1 MPRAE
6 YPRLVHCAG
15 IPRLEVLLA
24 RSRFWEIGAGYPAE
38 VPGLRDLSSGWDY
51 FGGAKH
57 CEESTALRCEMV
69 DNLNAT
75 KTESTS
81 LPIGQ

>member
-1 MPRAE
+1 
-6 YPRLVHCAG
+6 
-15 IPRLEVLLA
+15 LLT
-24 RSRFWEIGAGYPAE
+24 RSRFWEIGAGYPAV
-38 VPGLRDLSSGWDY
+38 VPGLKDLSSGWDY
-51 FGGAKH
+51 FVGAKH
-57 CEESTALRCEMV
+57 REESTALRCEMV